1 MTIAE
6 YNPKR
11 PWISFVQILI
21 WWSLFIKRK
30 LAKTC
35 YFLAL
40 FYYLLELPIQI
51 LPSDIWKHLEEIMVS
66 HSITI
71 SNCQI
76 KPKWCFVPIQ
86 VNVIFSHTKK
96 GIKMSDFSKSPDQT
110 DDTSEVSSKNS
121 KKRPHFSLHASE
133 SLVLFS
139 FYILLSYLN
148 LQQKKFP
155 HFDHQL
161 VMV

>member
-51 LPSDIWKHLEEIMVS
+51 LPSDIWKTFGRNN
-66 HSITI
+66 SITFNYNY
-71 SNCQI
+71 NCQI
-76 KPKWCFVPIQ
+76 TPKWCFVPIQ
-86 VNVIFSHTKK
+86 VNIIFSHTKK

>member
-1 MTIAE
+1 MLITVETLIMTIAE

-76 KPKWCFVPIQ
+76 KPKWYCVPIQ
-86 VNVIFSHTKK
+86 VNIIFSHTKK
-96 GIKMSDFSKSPDQT
+96 GIKMSDFSNPQIKQMT
-110 DDTSEVSSKNS
+110 QVRYLQI
-121 KKRPHFSLHASE
+121 KK
-133 SLVLFS
+133 
-139 FYILLSYLN
+139 
-148 LQQKKFP
+148 
-155 HFDHQL
+155 
-161 VMV
+161 